1 MHSKFTG
8 QTMIFSKELNERTIY
23 NAGISMKNAE
33 GEYVNSTILIN
44 FTDKPTIPN
53 KSMVELKNGWLSFY
67 FKKDTKIPVF
77 YIVCNEYEVIDKPD
91 DPQEG
96 FAQLPEDIP
105 F

>member
-1 MHSKFTG
+1 MRSKFTG
-8 QTMIFSKELNERTIY
+8 QSMIFAKEINGRTIY

-77 YIVCNEYEVIDKPD
+77 YIVCNEYEVVDKPD
-91 DPQEG
+91 EAPEG
-96 FAQLPEDIP
+96 FAQTEDAIP